1 VRLLATFLVL
11 LLTTMAKKSTK
22 SLIESVTLLQYKTME
37 GIFEEIVKD
46 FHPFWMSAAEIHDN
60 DT

>member
-1 VRLLATFLVL
+1 MRLLATFLVL

-46 FHPFWMSAAEIHDN
+46 FYPVWMSVAEIHDN